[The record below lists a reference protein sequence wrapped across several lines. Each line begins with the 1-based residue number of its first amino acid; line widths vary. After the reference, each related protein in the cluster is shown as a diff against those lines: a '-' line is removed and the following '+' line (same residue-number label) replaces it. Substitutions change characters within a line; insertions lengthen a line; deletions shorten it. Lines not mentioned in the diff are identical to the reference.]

1 MSRWFHGIALGLA
14 LGFAEPGADAA
25 ATDGDA
31 GRAAEQ
37 GTGETQDAL
46 AAPLAAALEAVHDR
60 YAGSAKPIPAD
71 VREALAAE
79 FGTELARAR
88 YVVSEFAVNLLTA
101 IDQFQGT
108 SLRNGLHAVTVDDLI
123 LFSSAPSISDLW
135 MWAHELHHVRQY
147 QERGTIYRFARWY
160 VNDCEAVERAA
171 DDRANRAL
179 GMSIRLPH
187 CL

>member
-1 MSRWFHGIALGLA
+1 MPRWIHGIALGLA
-14 LGFAEPGADAA
+14 LGFALPGEHAA
-25 ATDGDA
+25 ATNGDA
-31 GRAAEQ
+31 GQ
-37 GTGETQDAL
+37 GAGEAGDAL

-60 YAGSAKPIPAD
+60 YADSAQPIPAD
-71 VREALAAE
+71 VREALAAA
-79 FGTELARAR
+79 FGSELARAR
-88 YVVSEFAVNLLTA
+88 YVVSELAVGLLTA
-101 IDQFQGT
+101 IDRFQGT

-135 MWAHELHHVRQY
+135 MWAHELHHVQQY

-160 VNDCEAVERAA
+160 LSDCEAVEQAA

-179 GMSIRLPH
+179 GTSIHPQH